1 MVMRMR
7 GSVVM
12 IRMASMVL
20 MMIMTMDLLMV
31 MLVDP
36 SANVPSGTTG
46 EIVDTLI

>member
-1 MVMRMR
+1 MIMVMRMR

-31 MLVDP
+31 MAVTHRP
-36 SANVPSGTTG
+36 MCGTTG

>member
-20 MMIMTMDLLMV
+20 MMTMDLLMV
-31 MLVDP
+31 MAVTHRPMCPVEQQVKLL
-36 SANVPSGTTG
+36 TH
-46 EIVDTLI
+46 

>member
-1 MVMRMR
+1 MIMVMRMR

-31 MLVDP
+31 MAVTHRPMYPVEQQVKLLT
-36 SANVPSGTTG
+36 A
-46 EIVDTLI
+46 